1 MLCLACF
8 VIPFVDEVKV
18 LKKGVGRLLSHSP
31 LGVLGA
37 IQLRALAFV

>member
-8 VIPFVDEVKV
+8 VIRFFGEVKV
-18 LKKGVGRLLSHSP
+18 LKERVGRLLSSP

-37 IQLRALAFV
+37 IPLLALAFV

>member
-18 LKKGVGRLLSHSP
+18 LKEGVGRLLSSP

-37 IQLRALAFV
+37 IPLLALAFV